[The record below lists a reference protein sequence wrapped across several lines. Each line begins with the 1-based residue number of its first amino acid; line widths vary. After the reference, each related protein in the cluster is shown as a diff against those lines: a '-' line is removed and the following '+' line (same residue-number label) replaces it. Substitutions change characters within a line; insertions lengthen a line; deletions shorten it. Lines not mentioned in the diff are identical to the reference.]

1 MTDDERIIGEC
12 LRAAVEGPFFP
23 DWEFPTLFGLKRH
36 EVAEVLAR
44 WPQTDDLEKRDLA
57 VNNALNNLLG
67 YPHKKMAVWSDFISV
82 SKAEVEA
89 VFRRW
94 RGEGPRDGTYFG
106 RMR

>member
-23 DWEFPTLFGLKRH
+23 DWEFSLLFGLERH
-36 EVAEVLAR
+36 EVAAVLAS
-44 WPQTDDLEKRDLA
+44 WPRTDDPEVRDLA

-67 YPHKKMAVWSDFISV
+67 YPHKKMSVWSDYISV
-82 SKAEVEA
+82 SPAEVAA

-94 RGEGPRDGTYFG
+94 RGEGPGGGTYFE
-106 RMR
+106 RMK